1 AEVLGDVRLI
11 VPPARAHSD
20 GIITDDDLV
29 TDDDA
34 INAEIVY
41 NDLLGEWE
49 FAPDHRVALRKPW
62 SSQLRTIDVNSAFL
76 RATIAEDI
84 FCPEPQDLTFSL
96 DYAEEAMDDNDFEYF
111 DSGVE
116 PGVRTGVHTV
126 DVQQAFHHVPVVNG
140 VPGVCT
146 KKPYDSNTNNDAIND
161 QTVFNDLTGEWEL
174 APDDWDAPREPQS
187 PQQQPDHAAINLSM
201 PHTDGHTDDTGAAF
215 CDRGITDDDAINAE
229 IVYND
234 LSGEWEFA
242 PDHQNDHPNMPPNLF
257 EAKQIQQFRN
267 GVCVWPFCK
276 RQAPA
281 AGLDAYLPDLT
292 GDFAV
297 ANTPNFDPQHVLFD
311 SGAWQHI
318 TGDERALEPSSIRP
332 ASADGGIRTAEGHEL
347 TAAKQGDMPLL
358 VCGAGRFK
366 GDDRI
371 ICIRGVQ
378 LYTELPAYRRVV
390 SPGRLESE
398 NPNVKIDTL
407 NSCVNLY

>member
-1 AEVLGDVRLI
+1 MREAFAKAFAEEIKGLADIGTVEVDEEIDRAEVLGDVRLI

-20 GIITDDDLV
+20 GIITDDDIV

-146 KKPYDSNTNNDAIND
+146 EKPYDSNTNNDAIND

-187 PQQQPDHAAINLSM
+187 PQQQPDHAAINLST
-201 PHTDGHTDDTGAAF
+201 PLTDGHTDDTGAAF

-318 TGDERALEPSSIRP
+318 TGDER
-332 ASADGGIRTAEGHEL
+332 
-347 TAAKQGDMPLL
+347 
-358 VCGAGRFK
+358 
-366 GDDRI
+366 
-371 ICIRGVQ
+371 
-378 LYTELPAYRRVV
+378 
-390 SPGRLESE
+390 
-398 NPNVKIDTL
+398 
-407 NSCVNLY
+407 